1 MELMAKCKN
10 ITRPSYQDVEE
21 KLEDWRKD
29 RIFEFEETDRCLDNL
44 FTKTYPLNKN
54 SQEVLV
60 KIYVLNSA
68 YFAYIPSPC
77 FPRLTRQIIG
87 IENIDEKLRQGAM
100 DVVSDM
106 AKTIEY
112 QNGRGV
118 RHRHTPYS
126 FATKYCSFHNPD
138 KYPIF
143 DSNVERALRC
153 YKREYPEFAKSVDG
167 IWNTNQDL
175 RNYKA
180 FNKIID
186 SFIKCF
192 ALDYTYRKI
201 DKYLYQIGRK
211 LNEE

>member
-1 MELMAKCKN
+1 MAKCEN
-10 ITRPSYQDVEE
+10 ITRPSNQDVEK
-21 KLEDWRKD
+21 KLKDWRKD

-60 KIYVLNSA
+60 KIYALNSA
-68 YFAYIPSPC
+68 YFTQIPSPC
-77 FPRLTRQIIG
+77 FPKLARQIID
-87 IENIDEKLRQGAM
+87 IENIDEKLRWGAA

-112 QNGRGV
+112 QNGRGAE
-118 RHRHTPYS
+118 RRHTPYS

-143 DSNVERALRC
+143 DSNVERALLC
-153 YKREYPEFAKSVDG
+153 YKREYPKFAESVDG

-175 RNYKA
+175 RHYEA
-180 FNKIID
+180 FKKVVD
-186 SFIKCF
+186 SFKECF
-192 ALDYTYRKI
+192 SLDRTYREI
-201 DKYLYQIGRK
+201 DKYLYQVGRELK
-211 LNEE
+211 